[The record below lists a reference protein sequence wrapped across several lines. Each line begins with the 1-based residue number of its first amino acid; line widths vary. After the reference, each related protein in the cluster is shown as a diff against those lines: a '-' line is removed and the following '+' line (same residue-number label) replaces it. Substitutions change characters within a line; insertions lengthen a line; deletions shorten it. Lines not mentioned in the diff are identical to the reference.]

1 MKTFFNISLN
11 CCVLFVLFACSKDT
25 LEGNTDND
33 NKVEVEISTTVET
46 KSTVVTQFTDGDE
59 MNLYAKTYG
68 DIKAPDFV
76 KNIKATYNGGS
87 WDVSPVIYLGEDEK
101 TFIYAVSPYSD
112 TNTDPKAIIVD
123 VSQQKDVLYSGSFVP
138 VSYTTHTAKLTMK
151 HALSLSS
158 LNICTQGYNGTGKLQ
173 KLEVVGEEIYV
184 DGTMDI
190 STGKIAGNTKGNIV
204 IESEKQLL
212 ESGWTED
219 LPKIWVIPFST
230 KAKNVNLKATIDGKD
245 YVTSFPE
252 VEMKSGFQYIFR
264 LVLTNYGLEFI
275 ADQTVVIS
283 LNEDS
288 DEMETLEKYGIISLV
303 HSAKE
308 FVLPM
313 LSGDNVFGN
322 VTWGDGVAESYSMEA
337 DHSYSVDGDKTII
350 IETWNSRGF
359 ELKDMVGIE
368 EIDLSKY

>member
-1 MKTFFNISLN
+1 MKTFFNISLS

-59 MNLYAKTYG
+59 MNIYAKTYG

-230 KAKNVNLKATIDGKD
+230 KAKNVNLK
-245 YVTSFPE
+245 
-252 VEMKSGFQYIFR
+252 
-264 LVLTNYGLEFI
+264 GLCDKF
-275 ADQTVVIS
+275 S
-283 LNEDS
+283 R
-288 DEMETLEKYGIISLV
+288 
-303 HSAKE
+303 
-308 FVLPM
+308 
-313 LSGDNVFGN
+313 SGDEKWF
-322 VTWGDGVAESYSMEA
+322 SIY
-337 DHSYSVDGDKTII
+337 
-350 IETWNSRGF
+350 F
-359 ELKDMVGIE
+359 
-368 EIDLSKY
+368 